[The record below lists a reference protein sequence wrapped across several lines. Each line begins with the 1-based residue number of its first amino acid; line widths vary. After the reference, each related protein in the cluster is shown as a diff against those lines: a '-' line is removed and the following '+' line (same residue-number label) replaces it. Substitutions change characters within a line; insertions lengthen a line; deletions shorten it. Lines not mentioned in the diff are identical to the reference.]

1 VGREAAPLPPDN
13 RGGGELVIRRLSML
27 ALGLSPL
34 ALAAAQAADDPC
46 GPKVCQRRP
55 ADSTSEPTVIAPNL
69 EQGGAY
75 DPFRV
80 TIDGATPAGTWA
92 VDGDAQRAADTAM
105 AGKKIQVQVTTLRGQ
120 PMLSVVPQA
129 PVAGPGDTV
138 TFYTLANYGAFIAR
152 AELRIFPTNTSTE
165 GEPLVTLPVTIGKPA
180 FWKAGATSRQLRI
193 VLRVYDGAG
202 HYDETAP
209 QDFAIVAAPPVS
221 GDRRD
226 GPLFDNQRTKANI
239 TVEGAEVTVSGDAEL
254 GSSVEA
260 FGVSMPVDKA
270 GRFAVQQIVP
280 QKTKSVTIKVAPPS
294 GPPETYVRAL
304 NVPWD
309 DGFLVAIADITAGHR
324 SMNQATIDLQGIDNA
339 DARKNFIDGR
349 FAFYWKGQFA
359 HQWHVT
365 AAADTGEHPFNDL
378 FSDFL
383 KKDSRAFLRR
393 LDPELHYPTYGDDS
407 SLVQDAPTYG
417 RFYLR
422 AEDKNTEAM
431 WGNFHTDLT
440 GTELIRYSRALYGA
454 GAKWHGDATNG
465 NGERK
470 TEVSGFAADPGTIDS
485 REEFAS
491 TGGSVYYLRNQDIA
505 QGSERVF
512 MEVRDRDSG
521 IVLERQELI
530 EARDYDVNYIQ
541 GRILLR
547 TPLPIVADTSLFVH
561 NSSLAGN
568 PVWLVTTYEYT
579 PGLTRP
585 GALTY
590 GGRAQHWI
598 GDHIRLGVT
607 GYRQGEDQ
615 SRQTL
620 YGTDLLLRYKPG
632 TFIRGEFAHSDGAGV
647 GTLFSST
654 GGYDF
659 TQVTAT
665 SQGGSNAFVLE
676 GAAALSDF
684 VKDANG
690 KVTGYYRRR
699 EAGYSGPGELTFGEA
714 IDQYGGTAD
723 MAIGKIGT
731 FKTKIDITDG
741 DLTQRKA
748 VETGL
753 THDLGKG
760 WYGSIGL
767 RADDQGAGQATAY
780 TPIAA
785 PNNLQGERTDAA
797 VTLGYHHVPNPPAK
811 TQDGPQLPYDDRVW
825 SASVFAQKTLQRD
838 GGRLDNDRVGVAG
851 DIAITQR
858 LTVGGEVSEGDQGFG
873 ANAKANYRTSDR
885 GSLYLSYQ
893 LDSENPDAFNT
904 GRLGRLTGGA
914 KYRFGDS
921 TNVFAEERYEY
932 GSGPT
937 GFSQAYGVDFSPWKG
952 WTLGGKYENGKLGDA
967 LGGSIKR
974 DVVSGTVG
982 YTTKAVRWSTAV
994 EYRTEDDNHLGDRKT
1009 WATRNL
1015 VTWQASDALRL
1026 FGKAN
1031 MSVSNGGPDA
1041 QGLDANYYEISL
1053 AAAYRPVWN
1062 DKLNLLAKLTYLDD
1076 LPSPAQVTAYNL
1088 PIDYAQRSKIGAL
1101 DATYQLTPRL
1111 AVGGKVAYR
1120 VGELRMS
1127 RDDSQPWF
1135 DSKAFFWAVRADY
1148 EVIRRWDL
1156 LAEMR
1161 KLTVSTAGDS
1171 QLGALV
1177 AVYRHVGPNLKV
1189 GAGYNFT
1196 DYSDDLADLSHRNHG
1211 FFFNVIGKF

>member
-1 VGREAAPLPPDN
+1 MN
-13 RGGGELVIRRLSML
+13 RRLLTL

-34 ALAAAQAADDPC
+34 ALAAAHAADKADPC
-46 GPKVCQRRP
+46 GPKMCQRRP
-55 ADSTSEPTVIAPNL
+55 ADSTTEPTPITPNL

-80 TIDGATPAGTWA
+80 TIDGQTPAGTWP
-92 VDGDAQRAADTAM
+92 VEGDAQRATDKALADADV
-105 AGKKIQVQVTTLRGQ
+105 QVQVTTLRAQ
-120 PMLSVVPQA
+120 PVLSLVPDA
-129 PVAGPGDTV
+129 PAAAPGDTV
-138 TFYTLANYGAFIAR
+138 TFYSFANYGFYIAR
-152 AELRIFPTNTSTE
+152 AELRLFPANVSTE
-165 GEPLVTLPVTIGKPA
+165 GKPIATMPVTLGRPA
-180 FWKAGATSRQLRI
+180 IWKAGMRPQALRI
-193 VLRVYDGAG
+193 VLRVYDAAG

-209 QDFAIVAAPPVS
+209 QEFAIVAGPPVR

-226 GPLFDNQRTKANI
+226 GPLFDNQRTRGNI
-239 TVEGAEVTVSGDAEL
+239 PVEGAEVTISGDVGI
-254 GSSVEA
+254 GSAVEA
-260 FGVSMPVDKA
+260 FGVAAPVDKG
-270 GRFAVQQIVP
+270 GRFVVQQIVP
-280 QKTKSVTIKVAPPS
+280 QQTKDVTVKVAPVN
-294 GPPETYVRAL
+294 GPAKSFTRAL

-309 DGFLVAIADITAGHR
+309 DNFLVAIGDITAGHR
-324 SMNQATIDLQGIDNA
+324 SMNQATIDLEGIDNA

-349 FAFYWKGQFA
+349 FAFYWKGQLA

-407 SLVQDAPTYG
+407 TLIQDAPTYG

-431 WGNFHTDLT
+431 WGNFHTQLT
-440 GTELIRYSRALYGA
+440 GTDLIQYNRALYGA
-454 GAKWHGDATNG
+454 GVKWHGG
-465 NGERK
+465 GEVAGDHK
-470 TEVSGFAADPGTIDS
+470 SEVNAFAADPGTIDS

-491 TGGSVYYLRNQDIA
+491 TGGSVYYLRNQDVSE
-505 QGSERVF
+505 GSERVF

-521 IVLERQELI
+521 IVLQRQELI
-530 EARDYDVNYIQ
+530 ASRDYDVNYIQ

-547 TPLPIVADTSLFVH
+547 DPLPIVADASMFVH
-561 NSSLAGN
+561 ESSLAGN

-579 PGLTRP
+579 PGLTKP
-585 GALTY
+585 SALTY
-590 GGRAQHWI
+590 GGRAQQWVGGHV
-598 GDHIRLGVT
+598 RVGVT

-632 TFIRGEFAHSDGAGV
+632 TFVRGEFAHSQGQGE
-647 GTLFSST
+647 GTNFSST

-659 TQVTAT
+659 TQVAAT
-665 SQGGSNAFVLE
+665 DQGGSNAFVLE
-676 GAAALSDF
+676 AAASLDELTKAASG
-684 VKDANG
+684 N
-690 KVTGYYRRR
+690 VTGYYRRR

-714 IDQYGGTAD
+714 IDQYGGSAD
-723 MAIGKIGT
+723 VALGKVGR
-731 FKTKIDITDG
+731 FKAKADITDG
-741 DLTQRKA
+741 DLTSRKA
-748 VETGL
+748 VEAGL

-760 WYGSIGL
+760 WYGSIGV
-767 RADDQGAGQATAY
+767 RADDQGTGQATAY

-785 PNNLQGERTDAA
+785 PTDLQGERTDAA
-797 VTLGYHHVPNPPAK
+797 VTIGYHHVPKPPAAAA
-811 TQDGPQLPYDDRVW
+811 QDAPQLPYDDRAW
-825 SASVFAQKTLQRD
+825 SASVFAQKTLERD
-838 GGRLDNDRVGVAG
+838 GGRLDNDRVGIAG
-851 DIAITQR
+851 DIAINQR
-858 LTVGGEVSEGDQGFG
+858 LTVGGEVSDGDLGLG
-873 ANAKANYRTSDR
+873 ANAKANYKMGDR
-885 GSLYLSYQ
+885 GSVYLGYQ
-893 LDSENPDAFNT
+893 LDAENPDAFNT
-904 GRLGRLTGGA
+904 GRLGRLTGGT
-914 KYRFGDS
+914 KYRFGEGAS
-921 TNVFAEERYEY
+921 VFAEERYEY

-937 GFSQAYGVDFSPWKG
+937 GFSQAYGADFAPWTG
-952 WTLGGKYENGKLGDA
+952 WSVGGKYENGKLGDA

-982 YTTKAVRWSTAV
+982 FTNKTIRWSSAV
-994 EYRTEDDNHLGDRKT
+994 EYRIEDSSSLGDRKT

-1031 MSVSNGGPDA
+1031 LSVSNGGTDTT
-1041 QGLDANYYEISL
+1041 GLDADYYEISL

-1111 AVGGKVAYR
+1111 AIGGKVAYR
-1120 VGELRMS
+1120 IGELRMS

-1148 EVIRRWDL
+1148 EVIRRWDV

-1177 AVYRHVGPNLKV
+1177 AVYRHMGPNLKI

>member
-1 VGREAAPLPPDN
+1 MPLDCRSGGKLVN
-13 RGGGELVIRRLSML
+13 RHLLTL
-27 ALGLSPL
+27 AFGLSPL
-34 ALAAAQAADDPC
+34 ALAAAQAADKADSC
-46 GPKVCQRRP
+46 GTKTCQRRP
-55 ADSTSEPTVIAPNL
+55 ADSAAEPTAITPNL
-69 EQGGAY
+69 EQGGAL

-80 TIDGATPAGTWA
+80 TIDGQTPARTWP
-92 VDGDAQRAADTAM
+92 VEGDAQRATDKALAEADV
-105 AGKKIQVQVTTLRGQ
+105 QVQVTTLRAQ
-120 PMLSVVPQA
+120 PVLSLVADA
-129 PVAGPGDTV
+129 PAAAPGDRV
-138 TFYTLANYGAFIAR
+138 TFYSFANYGFYIVR
-152 AELRIFPTNTSTE
+152 AELRLFPADVSTE
-165 GEPLVTLPVTIGKPA
+165 GSPIATMPVMLGRPA
-180 FWKAGATSRQLRI
+180 IWTATTRPQAMRI
-193 VLRVYDGAG
+193 VLRVYDAAG

-209 QDFAIVAAPPVS
+209 QDFAIVAAPPVR

-226 GPLFDNQRTKANI
+226 GPLFDNQRTKGNI
-239 TVEGAEVTVSGDAEL
+239 AVEGAEVTISGAVGV
-254 GSSVEA
+254 GSAVEA
-260 FGVSMPVDKA
+260 FGVAAPVDKG
-270 GRFAVQQIVP
+270 GRFVVQQIVP
-280 QKTKSVTIKVAPPS
+280 QKTKDVTVKVAPVN
-294 GPPETYVRAL
+294 GPARNFTRAL

-309 DGFLVAIADITAGHR
+309 DNFLVAIGDVTAGHR
-324 SMNQATIDLQGIDNA
+324 SMNQATIDLQGVDNA
-339 DARKNFIDGR
+339 DARRNFIDGR

-359 HQWHVT
+359 HQWHIT

-393 LDPELHYPTYGDDS
+393 LDPELHYPVYGDDS
-407 SLVQDAPTYG
+407 TLVQDAPTYG
-417 RFYLR
+417 RFYVR
-422 AEDKNTEAM
+422 AEAKNAEAM

-440 GTELIRYSRALYGA
+440 GTDLIRYSRALYGA
-454 GAKWHGDATNG
+454 GGKWHSAATNG

-470 TEVSGFAADPGTIDS
+470 TEVNGFAADPGTIDS

-505 QGSERVF
+505 QGSERIF

-530 EARDYDVNYIQ
+530 EARDYDVNYLQ
-541 GRILLR
+541 GRVLLR

-561 NSSLAGN
+561 NSSLSGN
-568 PVWLVTTYEYT
+568 PVWLVATYEYT

-585 GALTY
+585 NALTY
-590 GGRAQHWI
+590 GGRAQQWV
-598 GDHIRLGVT
+598 GDHVRVGVT

-632 TFIRGEFAHSDGAGV
+632 TYVRGEFAHSDGVGV
-647 GTLFSST
+647 GTSFSST

-665 SQGGSNAFVLE
+665 AQGGSNAFVLE

-684 VKDANG
+684 AKGADGN
-690 KVTGYYRRR
+690 VTAYYRRR

-714 IDQYGGTAD
+714 IDQFGGTAN
-723 MAIGKIGT
+723 IVVGKIGT

-741 DLTQRKA
+741 ELTQRKA

-760 WYGSIGL
+760 WYGRVGV

-780 TPIAA
+780 TPLAA
-785 PNNLQGERTDAA
+785 PGNLQGNRTDAA

-811 TQDGPQLPYDDRVW
+811 TQDGPQLPYDDRAW

-838 GGRLDNDRVGVAG
+838 GGRLDNDRVGIAG
-851 DIAITQR
+851 DIALNQR
-858 LTVGGEVSEGDQGFG
+858 ITVGGEVSEGDQGLG
-873 ANAKANYRTSDR
+873 ANAKVNYQASDR
-885 GSLYLSYQ
+885 GSVYLAYQ
-893 LDSENPDAFNT
+893 LDGENPDAFNT
-904 GRLGRLTGGA
+904 GRLGRLTGGT
-914 KYRFGDS
+914 KYCFSEGAS
-921 TNVFAEERYEY
+921 VFAEERYEY

-937 GFSQAYGVDFSPWKG
+937 GFSQAYGADFAPWTG
-952 WTLGGKYENGKLGDA
+952 WSVGGKYENGKLGDA

-982 YTTKAVRWSTAV
+982 FTNKTVRWSSAL
-994 EYRTEDDNHLGDRKT
+994 EYRTEDSSSLGDRKT
-1009 WATRNL
+1009 WAARNL
-1015 VTWQASDALRL
+1015 VTWQASAALRL

-1031 MSVSNGGPDA
+1031 LSVSNGGADA
-1041 QGLDANYYEISL
+1041 TGLDANYYEISF
-1053 AAAYRPVWN
+1053 AAAYRPIWN

-1088 PIDYAQRSKIGAL
+1088 PIDYAQRSKIGAV
-1101 DATYQLTPRL
+1101 DATYQVTPRL
-1111 AVGGKVAYR
+1111 AIGAKVAYR
-1120 VGELRMS
+1120 IGELRMS
-1127 RDDSQPWF
+1127 RDSSQPWF

-1177 AVYRHVGPNLKV
+1177 AIYRHVGSNLKV

-1196 DYSDDLADLSHRNHG
+1196 DYSDDLSDLSHRNHG